1 MLCKFGKYNKI
12 TNTMRNTILL
22 FTLILTFFGS
32 CVSPKIHN
40 ALVTDHESTQR
51 NLSQKEKENL
61 KLSDEVEELIS
72 TVDLLNEKILKLRND
87 SVQNGNALKLLQNK
101 YDELNTAYDLLVSQ
115 NSRQLSEKAK
125 ETKRLLEQLEEAQSK
140 LLTKEDELNK
150 LSQDLQ
156 KKERELNKAQK
167 DLDDRSARVSELEKI
182 IHQKDS
188 LVTAIKNK
196 VQKALTG
203 LEGDGLTIEQ
213 RNGKIYISLEEDL
226 LFASGKY
233 IVNQTGVSA
242 LNKLSAALASQQD
255 LEILVEGHTDNV
267 KGSGKGVIKDNWDL
281 SVMRATSVVK
291 ILLNNTGLNPLQLTA
306 AGRGEHNPIATN
318 ESIEGRKMNRRIE
331 MIISPNLDDL
341 YDILE
346 E

>member
-1 MLCKFGKYNKI
+1 
-12 TNTMRNTILL
+12 MRNSFLIFTII
-22 FTLILTFFGS
+22 TVLISG

-40 ALVTDHESTQR
+40 TLVSDFEKTQR
-51 NLSQKEKENL
+51 DLSNQEKENL
-61 KLSDEVEELIS
+61 KLSDKVEELNANIRLIKDRIY
-72 TVDLLNEKILKLRND
+72 VLRND
-87 SVQNGNALKLLQNK
+87 SIQNGNSLKLLQAK
-101 YDELNTAYDLLVSQ
+101 FDELNTAYDLLVSQ
-115 NSRQLSEKAK
+115 NSRQMSEKAE
-125 ETKRLLEQLEEAQSK
+125 ETKRLLEQLDEAQSK
-140 LLTKEDELNK
+140 LLVKEDELNK
-150 LSQDLQ
+150 LSKDLQ
-156 KKERELNKAQK
+156 NKERALNKAQK
-167 DLDDRSARVSELEKI
+167 DLDERSARVRELEKI

-233 IVNQTGVSA
+233 VVNQNGVNA
-242 LNKLSAALASQQD
+242 LNKLSSALVTQQE
-255 LEILVEGHTDNV
+255 LEILVEGHTDNIQSN
-267 KGSGKGVIKDNWDL
+267 GRGAIKDNWDL

-291 ILLNNTGLNPLQLTA
+291 ILLNNKGLNPLQLTA

-318 ESIEGRKMNRRIE
+318 ESVEGRKMNRRIE
-331 MIISPNLDDL
+331 MILSPNLDDL

>member
-1 MLCKFGKYNKI
+1 MKNS
-12 TNTMRNTILL
+12 ILL
-22 FTLILTFFGS
+22 FAISIVFASS

-40 ALVTDHESTQR
+40 SLVSENESTKKI
-51 NLSQKEKENL
+51 LEQKEKQVL
-61 KLSDEVEELIS
+61 VLSDEVEELNA
-72 TVDLLNEKILKLRND
+72 TVNLLKDKITSLKND
-87 SVQNGNALKLLQNK
+87 SIQNGNAIFVLQNK
-101 YDELNTAYDLLVSQ
+101 QDRLNTAYDLLVSQ
-115 NSRQLSEKAK
+115 NSRQMSEKAK
-125 ETKRLLEQLEEAQSK
+125 ETKLLLEQLEEAQTK
-140 LLTKEDELNK
+140 LLKKEDDLNK
-150 LSQDLQ
+150 LSATLSE
-156 KKERELNKAQK
+156 KENELNNAQRI
-167 DLDDRSARVSELEKI
+167 LEERSARVNELEKI
-182 IHQKDS
+182 INQKDS

-233 IVNQTGVSA
+233 VINQTGVAA
-242 LNKLSAALASQQD
+242 LNKLSGALASQKD
-255 LEILVEGHTDNV
+255 IEILVEGHTDNV
-267 KGSGKGVIKDNWDL
+267 KGNGRGSIKDNWDL

-291 ILLNNTGLNPLQLTA
+291 TLLNNKGLDPLQLTA

-318 ESIEGRKMNRRIE
+318 ETIEGRKINRRIE
-331 MIISPNLDDL
+331 LILAPNLDDL

>member
-1 MLCKFGKYNKI
+1 MRKSLLIFTII
-12 TNTMRNTILL
+12 TV
-22 FTLILTFFGS
+22 LISG

-40 ALVTDHESTQR
+40 TLVSDFEKTQQD
-51 NLSQKEKENL
+51 LSNQEKENL
-61 KLSDEVEELIS
+61 KLSDQLEELNANIRLMKDRIY
-72 TVDLLNEKILKLRND
+72 VLRND
-87 SVQNGNALKLLQNK
+87 SIQNGNALKLLQAK
-101 YDELNTAYDLLVSQ
+101 FDELNTAYDLLVSQ
-115 NSRQLSEKAK
+115 NSRQMSEKAE
-125 ETKRLLEQLEEAQSK
+125 ETKRLLEQLNEAQSK
-140 LLTKEDELNK
+140 LLVKEDELNK
-150 LSQDLQ
+150 LSKDLQ
-156 KKERELNKAQK
+156 NKERELNIAQK
-167 DLDDRSARVSELEKI
+167 DLDERSARVRELEKI

-233 IVNQTGVSA
+233 VVNQNGVNA
-242 LNKLSAALASQQD
+242 LNKLSSALVTQQE
-255 LEILVEGHTDNV
+255 LEILVEGHTDNIQ
-267 KGSGKGVIKDNWDL
+267 GNGKGAIKDNWDL

-291 ILLNNTGLNPLQLTA
+291 ILLNNKGLNPLQLTA

-318 ESIEGRKMNRRIE
+318 ESVEGRKMNRRIE
-331 MIISPNLDDL
+331 MILSPNLDDL

>member
-1 MLCKFGKYNKI
+1 
-12 TNTMRNTILL
+12 MRNTILL

-40 ALVTDHESTQR
+40 ALVTDHENTQR
-51 NLSQKEKENL
+51 NLIQKEKENL

-156 KKERELNKAQK
+156 KKERELNKSQK

-226 LFASGKY
+226 VFASGK
-233 IVNQTGVSA
+233 
-242 LNKLSAALASQQD
+242 
-255 LEILVEGHTDNV
+255 
-267 KGSGKGVIKDNWDL
+267 
-281 SVMRATSVVK
+281 
-291 ILLNNTGLNPLQLTA
+291 
-306 AGRGEHNPIATN
+306 
-318 ESIEGRKMNRRIE
+318 
-331 MIISPNLDDL
+331 
-341 YDILE
+341 
-346 E
+346 

>member
-1 MLCKFGKYNKI
+1 MNHDFQIEK
-12 TNTMRNTILL
+12 RA
-22 FTLILTFFGS
+22 
-32 CVSPKIHN
+32 
-40 ALVTDHESTQR
+40 AL
-51 NLSQKEKENL
+51 
-61 KLSDEVEELIS
+61 
-72 TVDLLNEKILKLRND
+72 LRND

-125 ETKRLLEQLEEAQSK
+125 ETKLLLEQLEEAQSK

-167 DLDDRSARVSELEKI
+167 DLDERSARVSELEKI

-233 IVNQTGVSA
+233 IVNQNGVSA
-242 LNKLSAALASQQD
+242 LNKLSAALVSQQD

-291 ILLNNTGLNPLQLTA
+291 ILLDNKGLNPLQLTA

-318 ESIEGRKMNRRIE
+318 ESVEGRKMNRRIE

>member
-1 MLCKFGKYNKI
+1 MKNSV
-12 TNTMRNTILL
+12 LL
-22 FTLILTFFGS
+22 FAISIVFATS

-40 ALVTDHESTQR
+40 SLVSENESTKKT
-51 NLSQKEKENL
+51 LEQKEKQVL
-61 KLSDEVEELIS
+61 VLSDEVEELNA
-72 TVDLLNEKILKLRND
+72 TVNLLKDKITALKND
-87 SVQNGNALKLLQNK
+87 SIQNGNALFVLQNK
-101 YDELNTAYDLLVSQ
+101 QDRLNTAYDLLVSQ
-115 NSRQLSEKAK
+115 NSRQMSEKAK
-125 ETKRLLEQLEEAQSK
+125 ETKLLLEQLEEAQTK
-140 LLTKEDELNK
+140 LLKKEDDLNK
-150 LSQDLQ
+150 LSATLSE
-156 KKERELNKAQK
+156 KENELNNAQRI
-167 DLDDRSARVSELEKI
+167 LEERSARVNELEKI
-182 IHQKDS
+182 INQKDS

-233 IVNQTGVSA
+233 VINQTGVAA
-242 LNKLSAALASQQD
+242 LNKLSGALASQKD
-255 LEILVEGHTDNV
+255 IEILVEGHTDNV
-267 KGSGKGVIKDNWDL
+267 KGSGRGSIKDNWDL

-291 ILLNNTGLNPLQLTA
+291 TLLNNKGLDPLQLTA

-318 ESIEGRKMNRRIE
+318 ETIEGRKINRRIE
-331 MIISPNLDDL
+331 LILSPNLDDL

>member
-1 MLCKFGKYNKI
+1 MKNS
-12 TNTMRNTILL
+12 ILL
-22 FTLILTFFGS
+22 FAISIVFATS

-40 ALVTDHESTQR
+40 SLVSENESTKKT
-51 NLSQKEKENL
+51 LEQKEKQVL
-61 KLSDEVEELIS
+61 VLSDEVEELNA
-72 TVDLLNEKILKLRND
+72 TVNLLKDKITALKND
-87 SVQNGNALKLLQNK
+87 SIQNGNSLFVLQNK
-101 YDELNTAYDLLVSQ
+101 QDRLNTAYDLLVSQ
-115 NSRQLSEKAK
+115 NSRQMSEKAK
-125 ETKRLLEQLEEAQSK
+125 ETKLLLEQLEEAQTK
-140 LLTKEDELNK
+140 LLKKEDDLNK
-150 LSQDLQ
+150 LSATLSE
-156 KKERELNKAQK
+156 KENELNNAQRI
-167 DLDDRSARVSELEKI
+167 LEERSARVNELEKI
-182 IHQKDS
+182 INQKDS

-233 IVNQTGVSA
+233 VINQTGVAA
-242 LNKLSAALASQQD
+242 LNKLSGALASQKD
-255 LEILVEGHTDNV
+255 IEILVEGHTDNV
-267 KGSGKGVIKDNWDL
+267 KGSGRGSIKDNWDL

-291 ILLNNTGLNPLQLTA
+291 TLLNNKGLDPLQLTA

-318 ESIEGRKMNRRIE
+318 ETIEGRKINRRIE
-331 MIISPNLDDL
+331 LILSPNLDDL